1 MDTDNHCY
9 TDTSIWNPIMNF
21 WKHLDLRWKALILL
35 TTLLIPTIGGG
46 VMLIMNQMY
55 WLEVQSNVGGLM
67 NFVDAKQQ
75 GVIRFLGQNE
85 KFAKEL
91 ATLARTA
98 PEETLDE
105 FFASIVSTD
114 VFKKEEHPF
123 KKEIESGQR
132 HIPTF
137 QVYRSIDYLQDGV
150 IRASSDPARKG
161 KAPSAIPDT
170 KHGYSNVYMENGIP
184 QISFIAKNDR
194 GQIVINADARMLTN
208 IVNGEIGNLEGDMGA
223 FYLAGVGKT
232 FDYYITDENN
242 VMITESRVVPDGLL
256 KTKGSAFPWQRTL
269 NGATSPGCKGGL
281 YATNARVNT
290 GCREAMGFYERADG
304 TMMLGVSMP
313 FYDSN
318 WTIVV
323 EQEADE
329 ILTPLFSVRN
339 QMIVAAV
346 ILISI
351 LIGLS
356 FYLFTRIMQ
365 RLERFN
371 HTVEAV
377 ADGDLSVELPDD
389 SNDEL
394 GRLARSINRMTES
407 LRSLVTHIRNG
418 SAAVTEATAKMAEN
432 TNETTVAVDTQRNAI
447 EMIAT
452 AVTEMGASS
461 KEVAQSAQQAS
472 ESSQQAAAQS
482 DEGSKIV
489 VNAMTAINGLADEVK
504 TATDVIQQL
513 EVEGNNIGSILDV
526 IRGIAEQ
533 TNLLA
538 LNAAIEAARAGEQ
551 GRGFAVVADEVRTLA
566 SRTQESTQ
574 EIHSM
579 IEKLQSGTT
588 QAVAVMAAG
597 SEKASASV
605 EQTEQAKTALVNIN
619 EAITQI
625 NQMNAQIAAA
635 AEEQTT
641 VAEDIERNV
650 HMVTDMAEQNAQ
662 GAQVMAGSAETL
674 TEMAHDLETAVSRF
688 KL

>member
-1 MDTDNHCY
+1 
-9 TDTSIWNPIMNF
+9 MNF
-21 WKHLDLRWKALILL
+21 WKHLELRWKALILL

-46 VMLIMNQMY
+46 VVLIMNQMY
-55 WLEVQSNVGGLM
+55 WLEVRSNVGGLM

-98 PEETLDE
+98 SEETLDE

-161 KAPSAIPDT
+161 KAPTSIPDT
-170 KHGYSNVYMENGIP
+170 RHGYSNVYMENGIP
-184 QISFIAKNDR
+184 QISFSAKSDR

-323 EQEADE
+323 EQEASE

-339 QMIVAAV
+339 QMIVAAA

-389 SNDEL
+389 SNDEF
-394 GRLARSINRMTES
+394 GRLAKSINRMTES
-407 LRSLVTHIRNG
+407 LRSLVTHIRNS
-418 SAAVTEATAKMAEN
+418 SAAVTEAAAKMAEN

-461 KEVAQSAQQAS
+461 KEVAQSAQHAS

-588 QAVAVMAAG
+588 QAVAVMATG

-625 NQMNAQIAAA
+625 NQMNTQIAAA

-641 VAEDIERNV
+641 VAEDIEQNV

-662 GAQVMAGSAETL
+662 GAQVMASSAETL